1 MSTAGSDFELCATLP
16 TTGEIDRL
24 HTTERKTEM
33 VRVNSLGNTPVP
45 TPRQPEITEA
55 FRELRAKEFSR
66 LDAGGHVYLDHT
78 GSALYPE
85 SLVRAHAEWLGASV
99 LGNPHSRNPTA
110 RASTDLVE
118 KVRMRLLEF
127 FGADPIE
134 YDAIFTSNATAAL
147 KLVGEAYPFGAGSSF
162 RLTADNHNS
171 VNGIREYAAR
181 GSAEVRY
188 LRLGTDLRIGDLE
201 RQLAGADRAAPNLFA
216 YPAQS
221 NFSGVKHPLEWI
233 AVAQDLGYE
242 VMLDAAAFVPANRL
256 DLGAHRPDFI
266 AVSFYK
272 MFGFPT
278 GVGAL
283 VARRSALA
291 KLERPWFGGGTVRFV
306 SAQNIARILYR
317 NAAAFED
324 GTLNFL
330 SIGAVQAG
338 LDFLDGIGVERITAH
353 VAALTEILQREL
365 RGLRHENGAALVHVY
380 GPATLEDRGG
390 TVAFNLLDSAGALI
404 DCRRVEAAANDANIS
419 LRTGYFCNPGAA
431 ETSFELPED
440 EARRCYQELAGD
452 GFTLQQ
458 FSACLHDKPVGAVR
472 VSLGLSSN
480 EADIRSLVAVLA
492 SFARSRSRIR

>member
-1 MSTAGSDFELCATLP
+1 MNVSTLGAEPVDQSIRSARVESFSEL
-16 TTGEIDRL
+16 R
-24 HTTERKTEM
+24 TTEF
-33 VRVNSLGNTPVP
+33 G
-45 TPRQPEITEA
+45 
-55 FRELRAKEFSR
+55 R

-78 GSALYPE
+78 GSGLYPE
-85 SLVRAHAEWLGASV
+85 SLVRAHSESLCANV

-110 RASTDLVE
+110 RASTELVE
-118 KVRMRLLEF
+118 KVRARVLEF
-127 FGADPIE
+127 FGADPSE
-134 YDAIFTSNATAAL
+134 YDAIFTANATAAL
-147 KLVGEAYPFGAGSSF
+147 KLVGEAYPFQPGSSF

-181 GSAEVRY
+181 GGAEVRY
-188 LRLGTDLRIGDLE
+188 LRLGTDLRIADLE
-201 RQLAGADRAAPNLFA
+201 PQLAGAGRAARNLFA

-233 AVAQDLGYE
+233 EVARDLGYD
-242 VMLDAAAFVPANRL
+242 VLLDAAAFVPTNRL
-256 DLGAHRPDFI
+256 DLRVHRPDFVAI
-266 AVSFYK
+266 SFYK

-283 VARRSALA
+283 LARRSALA

-330 SIGAVQAG
+330 SIGAIPAG
-338 LDFLDGIGVERITAH
+338 LDFLDGIGVDRITAR
-353 VAALTEILQREL
+353 VAELTEMLLREL
-365 RGLRHENGAALVHVY
+365 RGLAHENGDLLVREY
-380 GPATLEDRGG
+380 GPATPEARGG
-390 TVAFNLLDSAGALI
+390 TIAFNLLDSAGAII
-404 DCRRVEAAANDANIS
+404 DCRRVEEAASDANIS

-472 VSLGLSSN
+472 VSVGLSSN
-480 EADIRSLVAVLA
+480 ESDIQSLITILARFGSSRRS
-492 SFARSRSRIR
+492 IE